1 MDPWPFPTLAPASSL
16 SSPSAGKLLATKPQ
30 TPIKTSHL
38 ITPLSNRSL
47 RERVFKLFISRGV
60 PANQTLAAAILRL
73 RARRAA
79 LLG

>member
-1 MDPWPFPTLAPASSL
+1 
-16 SSPSAGKLLATKPQ
+16 
-30 TPIKTSHL
+30 
-38 ITPLSNRSL
+38 L

-60 PANQTLAAAILRL
+60 PANQPLAAAILRL